1 MPMTS
6 NDPTPLDPKQLWEQT
21 KLEGWRRPLA
31 RFATGVLAF
40 LTLSGLAIFALPF
53 NLWNEHAVVTHTAI
67 GLLFAL
73 PLAWYLVSHVVA
85 YWTYPLTHTKFTGW
99 ASGAMVVVC
108 SLSGVV
114 LTWEAWFGRKI
125 SPTWREIHIVTTFG
139 TVAFLAPHLVAVWL
153 RERKRRADPAAQPL
167 LGTLRGHWKTAF
179 AALAVPILLTG
190 ALCVVV
196 RPVAMN
202 HQFPAEYEKDPYG
215 SGSPFSPSL
224 AKTSTGGA
232 FDPRSLSGSR
242 SCGTTGCHE
251 QIVEEWEPSAHRY
264 AALDAGFQKIQSVM
278 AAQNGPVSTRYCG
291 GCHDPISLFSGTK
304 NIGVADLTALVGIQE
319 GISCLSCHAIEQT
332 DVKGNA
338 NYVMH
343 EPPRYVYEL
352 HDGPV
357 AKRLSDFLLRAY
369 PAQHVASLSRR
380 MFKTPE
386 FCAAC
391 HKQFIDKEVNK
402 VGWVQLQNQYD
413 NWKNSRWN
421 HPGEPEKTLE
431 CRECHMPLIE
441 STDPAA
447 GDAADFNRTPNDG
460 KHRSHRFLGA
470 NQYIPIVHDLPH
482 KDEHVALIGQWLKGE
497 YDIPEIADRWRKGPA
512 VPIELEAPPEAKSG
526 ATVPVRVHILNNKV
540 GHDFPTGPLDIIQA
554 WVEVIVK
561 DDAGKVL
568 FHSGSVDD
576 KHFVE
581 TGTFM
586 FKAEPVDRYGNLID
600 RHNLWEMV
608 GVRFKRS
615 LFPGEEEVASYELPC
630 SGSASGVG
638 RDLPQDQSIKVEV
651 PADALGQLHVTANLN
666 YRKFDQYL
674 LNFAFGDKSG
684 LTAPVT
690 TMSTAECSIAVM
702 PAKSG
707 E

>member
-1 MPMTS
+1 MSQPEPS
-6 NDPTPLDPKQLWEQT
+6 PLDPRTRWEQT
-21 KLEGWRRPLA
+21 KLAGWKQPLA
-31 RFATGVLAF
+31 KISTGVLAF
-40 LTLSGLAIFALPF
+40 LTLTGLTIFALPF
-53 NLWNEHAVVTHTAI
+53 GVFNEHAVVTHTAV
-67 GLLFAL
+67 GLLFAV
-73 PLAWYLVSHVVA
+73 PLAWYLVVHVAA
-85 YWTYPLTHTKFTGW
+85 YWTYPLTHTKFTNW
-99 ASGAMVVVC
+99 ASELMAVVC
-108 SLSGVV
+108 SASGVV
-114 LTWEAWFGRKI
+114 LTFEAWFGSKI
-125 SPTWREIHIVTTFG
+125 SPTWRTVHIVTTFG
-139 TVAFLAPHLVAVWL
+139 LVVFLAPHLVAVWL
-153 RERKRRADPAAQPL
+153 REKKRAADPEVQPL
-167 LGTLRGHWKTAF
+167 LLSLRRHFKVAF
-179 AALAVPILLTG
+179 AALAVPTLLTA
-190 ALCVVV
+190 ALCVVF
-196 RPVAMN
+196 RPVAYN
-202 HQFPAEYEKDPYG
+202 NEFPADYEKDPYG

-224 AKTSTGGA
+224 ARTNTNGA
-232 FDPRSLSGSR
+232 FDERALSGSR
-242 SCGTTGCHE
+242 GCGTSGCHE
-251 QIVEEWEPSAHRY
+251 QIVAEWEPSAHRY

-304 NIGVADLTALVGIQE
+304 NIGVDNLTALVGVQE

-352 HDGPV
+352 QQGAV
-357 AKRLSDFLLRAY
+357 AKRLSDFLIRAY
-369 PAQHVASLSRR
+369 PAQHVSSLSRR

-431 CRECHMPLIE
+431 CRECHMPLID
-441 STDPAA
+441 SHDPAA
-447 GDAADFNRTPNDG
+447 GDAADFNRTPGDG

-470 NQYIPIVHDLPH
+470 NQFIPMVHDLPH
-482 KDEHVALIGQWLKGE
+482 KDEHVALVGQWLKGD
-497 YDIPEIADRWRKGPA
+497 YDIPEIAGRWKKGPA
-512 VPIELEAPPEAKSG
+512 VPIELEAPPEAVAGK
-526 ATVPVRVHILNNKV
+526 TVPVRVHILNNKV
-540 GHDFPTGPLDIIQA
+540 GHDFPTSPLDIIQA
-554 WVEVIVK
+554 WVEVVVK
-561 DDAGKVL
+561 DDGGKVL
-568 FHSGSVDD
+568 FHSGTVDD
-576 KHFVE
+576 KNFVE
-581 TGTFM
+581 TGSFM

-630 SGSASGVG
+630 SGTATGVG
-638 RDLPQDQSIKVEV
+638 RELPQDQSVKLEV
-651 PADALGQLHVTANLN
+651 PPDALGTLHVSASLH

-674 LNFAFGDKSG
+674 LNFAFGDKCG
-684 LTAPVT
+684 LTSPIT
-690 TMSTAECSIAVM
+690 TMSTAQCTIAVL
-702 PAKSG
+702 PAHSG